1 MIETTM
7 NNRVVHSNPDIMHGT
22 PVFIG
27 TRVPARSL
35 WDYLEAGYSLDE
47 YLDQF
52 PTVKREQAIWLIQHA
67 NKRLSESAI
76 CPVAAE
82 AASGQ
87 ARPEED

>member
-1 MIETTM
+1 MDNT
-7 NNRVVHSNPDIMHGT
+7 VVQSNPKIMRGT

-52 PTVKREQAIWLIQHA
+52 PTVKRAHAKWLIQQA
-67 NKRLSESAI
+67 NKRLSEPTIDA
-76 CPVAAE
+76 VAAE
-82 AASGQ
+82 AAS
-87 ARPEED
+87 